1 MTRKCKNK
9 AQSLFGKDKTAGQPF
24 CTTYVARRVK
34 CMDALNELPVIV
46 QELNG
51 YLIA

>member
-1 MTRKCKNK
+1 MIPECKNK
-9 AQSLFGKDKTAGQPF
+9 TQALFGNDKTAGQPF
-24 CTTYVARRVK
+24 CTTNVARRVK